1 MIAPA
6 SSLDAVSLRDLFP
19 RLDDNEALE
28 ILESPRGLRCARIA
42 ELTGDAPADIARR
55 VAAACGL
62 PFADTWAPDENP
74 GRLAGPSLLHEYAAM
89 PEDRDAG
96 PGALPLVVAWPP
108 SARDA
113 RWVRSLCGLAPSWR
127 MAAPDS
133 VEAALRAG
141 FGVGAGSL
149 DSAEAGLVD
158 ESARDEA
165 EDDAASVIRFVR
177 DVIARAAGDRATDI
191 HFEPGE
197 GTLNIRYRID
207 GVLVPVPVPSNLV
220 RFQSAILSR
229 LKLMAKLDIAER
241 RRPQDGRIGFSHAG
255 DSWDIRVST
264 LPTLHGESVSLRLL
278 AANAEPPGIG
288 DLGFLPGDEKM
299 LNGILSR
306 PHGIILVTGP
316 TGSGKSTTLNAC
328 LRRVRTP
335 ELRLM
340 TVEDPVEYRVTGVN
354 QTQVQP
360 EIGLTFANVLR
371 SVLRQDPD
379 VIMVGEIRDRETA
392 DIAIRAALTGHLVM
406 STLHTNDAAG
416 AVTRLTDMGV
426 EPFLIASAL
435 EMVIAQRLVRRL
447 CTHCSAPMEY
457 APEWLA
463 SRLAALDVDPAE
475 AYAKPVLR
483 KPVGCEH
490 CRGIGYK
497 GRLAIVELLP
507 VTESVHP
514 LIVERRPASDIR
526 NAALKDGMRT
536 LQGCG
541 WEQVKRGLTTLE
553 EVLVY
558 AERGY

>member
-1 MIAPA
+1 MNATF
-6 SSLDAVSLRDLFP
+6 SVLDAARLRELFP
-19 RLDDNEALE
+19 RLSEAEVVDVLGA
-28 ILESPRGLRCARIA
+28 PRGSRCARIA
-42 ELTGDAPADIARR
+42 EATGDTPASVARI
-55 VAAACGL
+55 VAVAVGI
-62 PFADTWAPDENP
+62 PFADTWSPAAEP
-74 GRLAGPSLLHEYAAM
+74 GRLAAASLLHEYAAM
-89 PEDRDAG
+89 PEAREVAAG
-96 PGALPLVVAWPP
+96 VLPLVAAWPP
-108 SARDA
+108 GVRDNRWISSLTGARPD
-113 RWVRSLCGLAPSWR
+113 WR
-127 MAAPDS
+127 LAAPES
-133 VEAALRAG
+133 VEGALRAG

-149 DSAEAGLVD
+149 DSAEAGIAEEAV
-158 ESARDEA
+158 RDEA
-165 EDDAASVIRFVR
+165 EDEAAAVIRFVR

-191 HFEPGE
+191 HFEPGD
-197 GTLNIRYRID
+197 GSLNIRYRID

-241 RRPQDGRIGFSHAG
+241 RRPQDGRIGFTHAG

-278 AANAEPPGIG
+278 AANAEPPAVG
-288 DLGFLPGDEKM
+288 DLGFLPSDEKM
-299 LNGILSR
+299 LNTVLSR

-328 LRRVRTP
+328 LRRVRSP

-340 TVEDPVEYRVTGVN
+340 TVEDPVEYRVVGVN

-360 EIGLTFANVLR
+360 EIGLTFASVLR

-447 CTHCSAPMEY
+447 CKKCSSPLDY
-457 APEWLA
+457 TREWLA
-463 SRLAALDVDPAE
+463 TRLAALDVDPAE
-475 AYAKPVLR
+475 ADAMPVLR
-483 KPVGCEH
+483 QPVGCEH

-526 NAALKDGMRT
+526 AAALKDGMRT

-541 WEQVKRGLTTLE
+541 WEQVKRGLTTID
-553 EVLVY
+553 EVLTY
-558 AERGY
+558 AERGF

>member
-1 MIAPA
+1 MHVPA
-6 SSLDAVSLRDLFP
+6 TIDLARLREIFPSLDEDDA
-19 RLDDNEALE
+19 LDALE
-28 ILESPRGLRCARIA
+28 APRGLRCARIA
-42 ELTGDAPADIARR
+42 EVTGDAPADVARR
-55 VAAACGL
+55 IATAAGLTFSENWAAA
-62 PFADTWAPDENP
+62 ENP
-74 GRLAGPSLLHEYAAM
+74 GSLASPSLLHEYASM
-89 PEDRDAG
+89 PESRVDAT
-96 PGALPLVVAWPP
+96 GALPLVTAWPP
-108 SARDA
+108 TIKET
-113 RWVRSLCGLAPSWR
+113 RWVRTLTGRNPAWR
-127 MAAPDS
+127 MAAPDTI
-133 VEAALRAG
+133 EAALRAG

-149 DSAEAGLVD
+149 DSADAGLAEEV
-158 ESARDEA
+158 AGDEA
-165 EDDAASVIRFVR
+165 EDEAASVIRFVR

-229 LKLMAKLDIAER
+229 LKLMSKLDIAER
-241 RRPQDGRIGFSHAG
+241 RRPQDGRIAFSHG
-255 DSWDIRVST
+255 GSSWDIRVST

-278 AANAEPPGIG
+278 ASNAEPPGIG
-288 DLGFLPGDEKM
+288 DLGFLPSDEKV
-299 LNGILSR
+299 LNDILAR

-328 LRRVRTP
+328 LRRVRSP

-447 CTHCSAPMEY
+447 CTHCSVPMEY
-457 APEWLA
+457 TQEWLA
-463 SRLAALDVDPAE
+463 SRLTALEIDPAE
-475 AYAKPVLR
+475 ATFRPVLR

-507 VTESVHP
+507 TSESVHP

-526 NAALKDGMRT
+526 AAALADGMRT
-536 LQGCG
+536 LQSCG

-558 AERGY
+558 AERSV

>member
-1 MIAPA
+1 MHAQSP
-6 SSLDAVSLRDLFP
+6 DAARLRALFP
-19 RLDDNEALE
+19 ALADNDALE
-28 ILESPRGLRCARIA
+28 VLEAPRGLRCARIA
-42 ELTGDAPADIARR
+42 EVTGDAPADVARR
-55 VAAACGL
+55 LATACEL
-62 PFADTWAPDENP
+62 PFADTWAPAANP
-74 GRLAGPSLLHEYAAM
+74 GALASPSVLHEYAGM
-89 PEDRDAG
+89 PEARDTA
-96 PGALPLVVAWPP
+96 PGALPLVTAWPP
-108 SARDA
+108 SERDT
-113 RWVRSLCGLAPSWR
+113 RWIKALCGRAPEWR
-127 MAAPDS
+127 MAAPES

-149 DSAEAGLVD
+149 DAAEAALAD
-158 ESARDEA
+158 DTARDEA
-165 EDDAASVIRFVR
+165 EDEAAAVIRFVR
-177 DVIARAAGDRATDI
+177 DVIARGASDRATDI

-197 GTLNIRYRID
+197 GSLNIRYRID
-207 GVLVPVPVPSNLV
+207 GVLVPVPVPANLV

-241 RRPQDGRIGFSHAG
+241 RRPQDGRIGFSADG
-255 DSWDIRVST
+255 NTWDIRVST

-288 DLGFLPGDEKM
+288 DLGFLPDDEKA
-299 LNGILSR
+299 LNGVLAR

-328 LRRVRTP
+328 LRRVRSP

-457 APEWLA
+457 TPEWLA

-475 AYAKPVLR
+475 AYSRPVLR
-483 KPVGCEH
+483 RPVGCEH

-507 VTESVHP
+507 VSDSVHP

-526 NAALKDGMRT
+526 EAALKDGMRT
-536 LQGCG
+536 LQLCG
-541 WEQVKRGLTTLE
+541 WEQVKRGLTTLDA
-553 EVLVY
+553 VLTY
-558 AERGY
+558 AEKSL

>member
-1 MIAPA
+1 MHTPMPPPD
-6 SSLDAVSLRDLFP
+6 SRLLRLLFP
-19 RLDDNEALE
+19 ALGAADLAD
-28 ILESPRGLRCARIA
+28 ILSSPRGLRCARIA
-42 ELTGDAPADIARR
+42 EVTGGAPAEVARALAEGCG
-55 VAAACGL
+55 VEFAPEWKAAERPGEL
-62 PFADTWAPDENP
+62 AP
-74 GRLAGPSLLHEYAAM
+74 ASVLHEYAAM
-89 PEDRDAG
+89 PEAVDAE
-96 PGALPLVVAWPP
+96 ADTVSLVVAWPLSP
-108 SARDA
+108 ADE
-113 RWVRSLCGLAPSWR
+113 RWIRSLCGRRPVWR
-127 MAAPDS
+127 LVTPES
-133 VEAALRAG
+133 VEAALRSG

-149 DSAEAGLVD
+149 
-158 ESARDEA
+158 ESAADGLAEDVVRDEA
-165 EDDAASVIRFVR
+165 EDETASVIRFVR

-197 GTLNIRYRID
+197 GVLNIRYRID

-241 RRPQDGRIGFSHAG
+241 RRPQDGRIAFSHAG

-288 DLGFLPGDEKM
+288 NLGFLADDERR
-299 LNGILSR
+299 LADVLSR

-328 LRRVRTP
+328 LRRVRCP

-360 EIGLTFANVLR
+360 EIGLTFASVLR

-406 STLHTNDAAG
+406 SMLHTNDAAG

-447 CTHCSAPMEY
+447 CRHCSAPMPYET
-457 APEWLA
+457 EWLA
-463 SRLAALDVDPAE
+463 TRLAALGVDPAE
-475 AYAKPVLR
+475 ASARPLLR
-483 KPVGCEH
+483 RPVGCEH

-507 VTESVHP
+507 VTDAVHP
-514 LIVERRPASDIR
+514 LIVERRPASELRD
-526 NAALKDGMRT
+526 AALAAGMRT
-536 LQGCG
+536 LQSCG
-541 WEQVKRGLTTLE
+541 WEQVKLGLTTME
-553 EVLVY
+553 EVLAYSEKSV
-558 AERGY
+558 

>member
-1 MIAPA
+1 MPADSPDAPG
-6 SSLDAVSLRDLFP
+6 LRSLFP
-19 RLDDNEALE
+19 TLSENDALE
-28 ILESPRGLRCARIA
+28 VLASPRGLRCSRLADI
-42 ELTGDAPADIARR
+42 TGDAPADVARR
-55 VAAACGL
+55 LAASCGL
-62 PFADTWAPDENP
+62 PFADTWSPAANP
-74 GRLAGPSLLHEYAAM
+74 GAFAPPSVLHEFAGM
-89 PEDRDAG
+89 PEAADAPAG
-96 PGALPLVVAWPP
+96 TLPLVTAWPP
-108 SARDA
+108 SPRDS
-113 RWVRSLCGLAPSWR
+113 RWLRSLCGLSPSWR

-149 DSAEAGLVD
+149 DAAEASLAEDAV
-158 ESARDEA
+158 RDEA
-165 EDDAASVIRFVR
+165 EDEAAAVIRFVR
-177 DVIARAAGDRATDI
+177 DVIARGAADRATDI

-207 GVLVPVPVPSNLV
+207 GALVPVPVPANLV
-220 RFQSAILSR
+220 RFQSALLSR

-241 RRPQDGRIGFSHAG
+241 RRPQDGRIAFSADG
-255 DSWDIRVST
+255 ATWDIRVST

-288 DLGFLPGDEKM
+288 DLGFLPDDERA
-299 LNGILSR
+299 LNAVLAR

-328 LRRVRTP
+328 LRRVRSP

-360 EIGLTFANVLR
+360 EIGLNFASVLR

-447 CTHCSAPMEY
+447 CTHCSAPLDY
-457 APEWLA
+457 TPEWLS
-463 SRLAALDVDPAE
+463 SRLAALEIDPAE
-475 AYAKPVLR
+475 AAARPVLR
-483 KPVGCEH
+483 RPVGCEH

-507 VTESVHP
+507 VTDSVHP

-526 NAALKDGMRT
+526 EAALRDGMRT
-536 LQGCG
+536 LQRCG
-541 WEQVKRGLTTLE
+541 WEQAKRGLTTLD
-553 EVLVY
+553 EVLTY
-558 AERGY
+558 AEKSV

>member
-1 MIAPA
+1 MSANADAPR
-6 SSLDAVSLRDLFP
+6 LLKLFP
-19 RLDDNEALE
+19 RLTEEDALE
-28 ILESPRGLRCARIA
+28 ILEAPRGQRCARIA
-42 ELTGDAPADIARR
+42 DMTGDAPVEIAM
-55 VAAACGL
+55 
-62 PFADTWAPDENP
+62 
-74 GRLAGPSLLHEYAAM
+74 RLANDLGLEFAATWQPAAEPGKLASPAVLHEYAAM
-89 PEDRDAG
+89 PCKVDTTAAG
-96 PGALPLVVAWPP
+96 ELPLVVSWPV
-108 SARDA
+108 SDRDA
-113 RWVRSLCGLAPSWR
+113 RWIRSITGKRPVAR
-127 MAAPDS
+127 MAAPDT

-149 DSAEAGLVD
+149 DSAEAGLAEEV
-158 ESARDEA
+158 AGDEA
-165 EDDAASVIRFVR
+165 EDEAAAVIRFVR
-177 DVIARAAGDRATDI
+177 DVIARGAADRSTDI
-191 HFEPGE
+191 HFEPGD
-197 GTLNIRYRID
+197 GTLAIRYRID

-241 RRPQDGRIGFSHAG
+241 RRPQDGRIGFTADG
-255 DSWDIRVST
+255 NTWDIRVST

-288 DLGFLPGDEKM
+288 DLGFLPDDEKL
-299 LNGILSR
+299 LNGILAR

-328 LRRVRTP
+328 LRRVRSP

-447 CTHCSAPMEY
+447 CKRCSAPMDYE
-457 APEWLA
+457 PEWLA
-463 SRLAALDVDPAE
+463 SRLTALDLDPSE
-475 AYAKPVLR
+475 ALARPILR
-483 KPVGCEH
+483 KPVGCDH

-507 VTESVHP
+507 VTDSVHP

-526 NAALKDGMRT
+526 AAALKDGMRT
-536 LQGCG
+536 LQRCG
-541 WEQVKRGLTTLE
+541 WEQAKRGLTTLD

-558 AERGY
+558 AERSV

>member
-1 MIAPA
+1 MSASA
-6 SSLDAVSLRDLFP
+6 SSLDAARLREIFPGLSENDSLEVFDAP
-19 RLDDNEALE
+19 R
-28 ILESPRGLRCARIA
+28 SLRCARIA
-42 ELTGDAPADIARR
+42 DVTGETPAR
-55 VAAACGL
+55 VAGALAAACGL
-62 PFADTWAPDENP
+62 PFADTWAPAADP
-74 GRLAGPSLLHEYAAM
+74 GKLAGASVLHEYAAM
-89 PEDRDAG
+89 PEARAAADG
-96 PGALPLVVAWPP
+96 VLPLVTAWPP
-108 SARDA
+108 SVRDI
-113 RWVRSLCGLAPSWR
+113 RWVSSLTGLTPDWR
-127 MAAPDS
+127 IGSPDT

-149 DSAEAGLVD
+149 DSAEAGLAEEAV
-158 ESARDEA
+158 RDEA
-165 EDDAASVIRFVR
+165 EDEAAAVIRFVR
-177 DVIARAAGDRATDI
+177 DVIARGAGDRATDI

-241 RRPQDGRIGFSHAG
+241 RRPQDGRIGFSADG
-255 DSWDIRVST
+255 NTWDIRVST

-288 DLGFLPGDEKM
+288 DLGFLPSDEKL

-328 LRRVRTP
+328 LRRVRSP

-447 CTHCSAPMEY
+447 CKKCSVPMEY
-457 APEWLA
+457 TQDWLV
-463 SRLAALDVDPAE
+463 SRLKALDVDPEE
-475 AYAKPVLR
+475 ASAMPVLR
-483 KPVGCEH
+483 RPVGCDH

-526 NAALKDGMRT
+526 DAALRDGMRT
-536 LQGCG
+536 LQRCG
-541 WEQVKRGLTTLE
+541 WEQAKRGLTTLE
-553 EVLVY
+553 EVLTY
-558 AERGY
+558 AEKSV